1 MFNRIVKRIV
11 KHLEARRKWNR
22 TKRWMRERAE
32 GRLVVGLYCNGMVRR
47 RV

>member
-1 MFNRIVKRIV
+1 MFRVFRKILR
-11 KHLEARRKWNR
+11 HLEARRKWNR

-32 GRLVVGLYCNGMVRR
+32 GRLIVSLYSNGMVRR